1 LGKGTDKDL
10 RKALQCYFRAAK
22 AGDVHAMNDIG
33 IYFANGYGVEK
44 NEAEAFT
51 WFKKA
56 SANEDYAEAMYNLAT
71 CYEAG
76 FGTEPNIEEALRLK
90 FLALK
95 LEQNEENPDSVEIP
109 IE

>member
-1 LGKGTDKDL
+1 
-10 RKALQCYFRAAK
+10 
-22 AGDVHAMNDIG
+22 MG
-33 IYFANGYGVEK
+33 IYVWGTGCG
-44 NEAEAFT
+44 
-51 WFKKA
+51 A
-56 SANEDYAEAMYNLAT
+56 SELI
-71 CYEAG
+71 EAG